1 MRHDYTEYKSPSG
14 GTLTFYT
21 VINIMPFKYLKNF

>member
-1 MRHDYTEYKSPSG
+1 MRRDYTEYKSPSG

-21 VINIMPFKYLKNF
+21 VINIMSYYAF